1 MLNAKKALICDW
13 LDVYSGAERCIAA
26 FTDIYKDFD
35 IYSLVDFM
43 GQKER
48 GTVLKGA
55 HAKTSYI
62 QNLPFSKKHFRLYL
76 PLFANAIESFDL
88 SSYDIVLSSSHCV
101 AKNAL
106 TNPNQLHISYLYTPT
121 RYAWDMHFEY
131 LARLNPL
138 LRPLARKI
146 LHNFRIWD
154 ASCAN
159 RPDKIIAIS
168 QFIAK
173 RVAKIYGKK
182 ADVIYPPVDTL
193 NFKLKENKDDYY
205 ITCGR
210 LVGYKRVDLL
220 VKAFN
225 LNGKKLVIVG
235 DGEQLNELKAI
246 AKPNIELLGRVDN
259 NELKNLLQNA
269 RGFVYAGIEDF
280 GIAAVEA
287 MSCGTPVIAFN
298 LGGVSESVKNSQAQ
312 GIKSGML
319 FNEQNETS
327 LNDAIKAFESDLASF
342 EPAKICHYAQTYSTQ
357 NFKTNIQNY
366 ISNAYTNF
374 KGLA

>member
-225 LNGKKLVIVG
+225 LNGKKLVVVG

-269 RGFVYAGIEDF
+269 RGFVYAGI
-280 GIAAVEA
+280 
-287 MSCGTPVIAFN
+287 
-298 LGGVSESVKNSQAQ
+298 
-312 GIKSGML
+312 
-319 FNEQNETS
+319 
-327 LNDAIKAFESDLASF
+327 
-342 EPAKICHYAQTYSTQ
+342 
-357 NFKTNIQNY
+357 
-366 ISNAYTNF
+366 
-374 KGLA
+374 